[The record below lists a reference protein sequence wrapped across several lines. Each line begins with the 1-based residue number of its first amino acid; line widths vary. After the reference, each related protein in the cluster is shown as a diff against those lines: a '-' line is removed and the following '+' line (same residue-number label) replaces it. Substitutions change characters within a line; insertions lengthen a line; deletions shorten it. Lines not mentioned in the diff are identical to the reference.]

1 MGSLWNP
8 WNPVPPFSSHGGE
21 ILMENTLF
29 CRQVTGVM
37 NAIQGM
43 FSALDRANLSL
54 NSAM

>member
-1 MGSLWNP
+1 MGFL

-21 ILMENTLF
+21 ILMESTLV